1 MDNLDEILKRSIE
14 SIKTAIESDNIVG
27 KPIVNGDG
35 TVILPISKVS
45 YGFVV
50 GGGEYGTG
58 KKDAPRS
65 DDKYPHASASGGG
78 VTVTPLGFL
87 ICGREKIFVG
97 VDGQTNASNKWVDLL
112 KSVANTMKKD

>member
-1 MDNLDEILKRSIE
+1 MDDMDELLKRCID
-14 SIKTAIESDNIVG
+14 SIKSAVENDNVIG

-35 TVILPISKVS
+35 TVILPVNKLS

-50 GGGEYGTG
+50 GGGEYGIV
-58 KKDAPRS
+58 KDAKP
-65 DDKYPHASASGGG
+65 DGVLPHASASGGG

-87 ICGREKIFVG
+87 VCGREKIFVS
-97 VDGQTNASNKWVDLL
+97 VDGHLQQSNKWLDLL